1 MLLLPISNKNKH
13 TKWIKK
19 RANDGGKDWSFTRID
34 KHIRKP
40 INAKLQTEL
49 KCKYRN
55 RFSQNYEM
63 RTTKLKRKRKKKE
76 QRRGS
81 VLPFAT
87 KLHCT
92 HLRWIS
98 SAHWF
103 SHTVSLSLSSVFGGI
118 VQKRRSS
125 SCPLESSKSSVLLG
139 ISTVAVLK
147 SPWASPFTSFTV
159 LTFLTLVFIC
169 SSKYF
174 TNQQNIIEW

>member
-1 MLLLPISNKNKH
+1 MK
-13 TKWIKK
+13 KK

-63 RTTKLKRKRKKKE
+63 RTTKLKRKTKKRAKK
-76 QRRGS
+76 RFGFTIRDKTS
-81 VLPFAT
+81 LYSSSLDLFSS
-87 KLHCT
+87 LIFT
-92 HLRWIS
+92 HSL
-98 SAHWF
+98 
-103 SHTVSLSLSSVFGGI
+103 SLSLSSVFGGI

-147 SPWASPFTSFTV
+147 SPWASPFTRFTV

-174 TNQQNIIEW
+174 TNQQNIIE